1 MKYLI
6 LILTIITFLS
16 GCSVFG
22 IRSWE
27 QPTYEILI
35 EEGNYELRAYNSYVV
50 AETVVSGT
58 DFDEVSSKGFRV
70 LADYIFGEN
79 YVRNSLLQESESI
92 SMTAPVILNVENPKL
107 VIRPP
112 SDTINMTSPVI
123 VDKLG
128 EINKWRMAF
137 SLPSKWTLETAPIP
151 KNERVTL
158 RKMPEEQII
167 AMRFTNFMTMEKLA
181 TNEKKLRNWADRK
194 EIEVEGDL
202 RTARFDPQWTI
213 PFLRRNEIHLLVKE

>member
-6 LILTIITFLS
+6 SVLIIITFIS

-92 SMTAPVILNVENPKL
+92 SMTAPVLLNIENPKL

-123 VDKLG
+123 VDNLEEKSTKDVVSEGRLD
-128 EINKWRMAF
+128 RPDDDF
-137 SLPSKWTLETAPIP
+137 HDPCLLYTSPSP
-151 KNERVTL
+151 RDQ
-158 RKMPEEQII
+158 R
-167 AMRFTNFMTMEKLA
+167 
-181 TNEKKLRNWADRK
+181 
-194 EIEVEGDL
+194 GSG
-202 RTARFDPQWTI
+202 
-213 PFLRRNEIHLLVKE
+213 

>member
-6 LILTIITFLS
+6 SVLTIITFLS

-92 SMTAPVILNVENPKL
+92 SMTAPVILNIENPKL

-151 KNERVTL
+151 KNEKVTL

-167 AMRFTNFMTMEKLA
+167 AMRF
-181 TNEKKLRNWADRK
+181 
-194 EIEVEGDL
+194 
-202 RTARFDPQWTI
+202 
-213 PFLRRNEIHLLVKE
+213 